1 MKRKEKRKKMNEFL
15 VTGETLPE
23 AYHKS
28 LLCLQDAPVI
38 PCPDWNT
45 EQKEVSMTMVVEH
58 PMHEDRISRLFFG
71 DPASLEQYVQ
81 EMLDGILDFEI
92 ERGNWAYTY
101 HQRYANQYQF
111 VLNELRRNR
120 YSRRAVM
127 DLRTPDDMTNEDP
140 ACWQHAQYFLRDNRL
155 QCKVLFRSN
164 DACKAAFMNAFAL
177 IELQK
182 KIAIELCVGMG
193 SYTHRANSYHCY
205 ARDFGMLD
213 VYCARIN
220 SGDDDLTFSYIDD
233 WWEQMREARP
243 AIAKKV
249 QDLYASCD

>member
-1 MKRKEKRKKMNEFL
+1 MIEHL

-28 LLCLQDAPVI
+28 LICLQSAPVV

-45 EQKEVSMTMVVEH
+45 YQKEVSMTMVVEY
-58 PMHEDRISRLFFG
+58 PMDEERISKLFFG

-81 EMLDGILDFEI
+81 EMLFGILDFEV

-101 HQRYANQYQF
+101 HQRYENQYQF
-111 VLNELRRNR
+111 IIDELRRNP

-127 DLRTPDDMTNEDP
+127 DIRTPDDMTNEDP
-140 ACWQHAQYFLRDNRL
+140 ACWQHAQYFIRDGRL
-155 QCKVLFRSN
+155 HSKILFRSN

-177 IELQK
+177 TELQL
-182 KIAIELCVGMG
+182 KIALELGVNMG

-205 ARDFGMLD
+205 ARDFDMLD
-213 VYCARIN
+213 GYCARIKT
-220 SGDDDLTFSYIDD
+220 DDDLTFSYIDD
-233 WWEQMREARP
+233 WYDQMREAQP

-249 QDLYASCD
+249 DDLKNKV